1 MRMVTRLGA
10 GVALAV
16 CAISLSA
23 FAAGATM
30 PIAGEWRLDER
41 ASKNIPDSLKG
52 IDLKIS
58 MKGNDLITQRYFEG
72 APVGEP
78 LAVTLG
84 AGAVEKELVKGQ
96 RGTIQATW
104 KANGKMLEQVVKMK
118 QQNLVPV
125 TQTTLVSIS
134 EDGKVMT
141 RVQTTDQSGVG
152 NDRILVYRRKE

>member
-1 MRMVTRLGA
+1 MVTRLG
-10 GVALAV
+10 VLALAV
-16 CAISLSA
+16 CAISLSALA

-30 PIAGEWRLDER
+30 PIAGEWKLDDR
-41 ASKNIPDSLKG
+41 ASKNIPDAMKG

-72 APVGEP
+72 APVGDP

-84 AGAVEKELVKGQ
+84 AGAIEKELVKGQ

-118 QQNLVPV
+118 QQNLVPI

-134 EDGKVMT
+134 DDGKVMT
-141 RVQTTDQSGVG
+141 RVQTTDQPGVG